1 MRPLLQK
8 NLNYNFQQPEMQ
20 SSTWNVGPNRNFDLH
35 LKPELTSLPSTMQ
48 SHANSR
54 RLTPPRSYLSLTFSR
69 SKLQHLRF
77 KSSTPILS
85 SSSKTFTFRSTPWI
99 PDWRHWNPRLTA
111 KHSFFED
118 YQLQN
123 LQLTTSN
130 GTSFYIVHEE
140 QGPIVALRLS
150 IIIQQLFHH
159 YQVDTGLTTDVHRCN
174 NLIVQKQCP
183 LCDHHLHFIK
193 NERKS
198 YQHILSSSFELINT
212 LQFDYIVDELTNFFL
227 GMDLYT
233 NNELTHFN
241 SICTCF
247 TDVAYNLLMFVDL
260 GLGISFRFPIEAKGG
275 TTPLPDTIPPWAATA
290 GRGRQRLAGKPRS
303 I

>member
-1 MRPLLQK
+1 MDIKYSKAQKFQEYLKFHRLNLLKPYRLYHLLPLRPLLHK

-85 SSSKTFTFRSTPWI
+85 SSSKTLTFRSTPWI
-99 PDWRHWNPRLTA
+99 PDWKHWNPRLTA

-174 NLIVQKQCP
+174 NLIVQKPCP
-183 LCDHHLHFIK
+183 LRPPPPFHQEREEVLPAYPKFFIWVDQYPPVRIHSGWAYQLHQQNISLPGHLSWH
-193 NERKS
+193 
-198 YQHILSSSFELINT
+198 
-212 LQFDYIVDELTNFFL
+212 
-227 GMDLYT
+227 G
-233 NNELTHFN
+233 
-241 SICTCF
+241 
-247 TDVAYNLLMFVDL
+247 
-260 GLGISFRFPIEAKGG
+260 
-275 TTPLPDTIPPWAATA
+275 PLHQQWADA
-290 GRGRQRLAGKPRS
+290 L
-303 I
+303 